1 MQSYIGLMEF
11 QINTKLCTGQFDNKE
26 NKTHIFLLIQKSN
39 VSEFILRKHVYMQR
53 FSFKYVLGF

>member
-1 MQSYIGLMEF
+1 MEF